1 MYRADIRFAYIQAGF
16 QDPCCFINGQP
27 FLRLQTVLKAVKKS
41 LDNVVKPRLPITT
54 EMLSKMC
61 NVLRSRFLGTYEY
74 LVLETAFSLA
84 FFGFLR
90 CGEFT
95 SRSYTFDP
103 LTYLSI
109 GDIQFYIHKRYFTLQ
124 LKRSK
129 KDRFRKGVTLK
140 YFATK
145 QNICPFQTMMALQQ
159 TRNAQASHMTLCLL
173 F

>member
-74 LVLETAFSLA
+74 LVLETTFSLA

-159 TRNAQASHMTLCLL
+159 TRNAHASHMTLCLL